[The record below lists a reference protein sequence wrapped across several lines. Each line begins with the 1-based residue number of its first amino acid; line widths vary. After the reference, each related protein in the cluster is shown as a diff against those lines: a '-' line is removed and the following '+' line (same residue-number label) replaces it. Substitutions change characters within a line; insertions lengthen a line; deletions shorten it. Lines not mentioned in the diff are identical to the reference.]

1 MPLSNP
7 LDILREYGL
16 LKSEE
21 LGEHSLDNALDLASG
36 SLPIVALLQEPCNLA
51 DTAPFETMVYGDRS
65 ARKRSSEY
73 YGCPTLQEIEYH
85 VESVSIAEYHLRDIC
100 VFDLNPLLSPVVQ
113 SRSPTD
119 KQASDRQLAQS
130 TTWKMIEA
138 EPPKVLLVLTTRAG
152 RSDIPGLRP
161 FRCSLRSAGTTKK
174 IDICGHECL
183 VVYGFHPSVYLRKD
197 YTCNRGWS
205 QDDVLLAHDILRFCF
220 EQAFAYMEG
229 CEVEALNGEML
240 RRWKRL
246 TQRKQFSK
254 DVSGV
259 DSCAEAFGNLK
270 I

>member
-1 MPLSNP
+1 MPLPNP

-65 ARKRSSEY
+65 ARKSSSEY
-73 YGCPTLQEIEYH
+73 YGSPTLQEIEYH
-85 VESVSIAEYHLRDIC
+85 LESVSIAEYHLRDIC

-119 KQASDRQLAQS
+119 KQASNRQLAQS

-152 RSDIPGLRP
+152 
-161 FRCSLRSAGTTKK
+161 
-174 IDICGHECL
+174 
-183 VVYGFHPSVYLRKD
+183 
-197 YTCNRGWS
+197 
-205 QDDVLLAHDILRFCF
+205 
-220 EQAFAYMEG
+220 
-229 CEVEALNGEML
+229 
-240 RRWKRL
+240 
-246 TQRKQFSK
+246 
-254 DVSGV
+254 
-259 DSCAEAFGNLK
+259 
-270 I
+270 